1 MKYIIDNINRMAG
14 KYTPHQVFADWV
26 EMSALSIAQS
36 VDPDEEREEAFF
48 SIARKYSED
57 DFFTLGCMLGH
68 LSFLLESNLDDY
80 LGKIYMELSTGNSHT
95 GQFFTPFHICKM
107 MAGVALAGY
116 KGNIEYLNEPSVG
129 GGANILA
136 YAKVMREKGYNYQQ
150 LLEVKAQD
158 LDYKCVYMTYVQ
170 LSLVGVNA
178 EVVQGNSLEGKHNV
192 VLHTPMHV
200 MRGGF
205 SAERRNNQ

>member
-14 KYTPHQVFADWV
+14 KYTPHQAFADWV
-26 EMSALSIAQS
+26 EMSALAIAQS
-36 VDPDEEREEAFF
+36 IEPDEKRKESF
-48 SIARKYSED
+48 SSIVRKYSED
-57 DFFTLGCMLGH
+57 DFLVLGCMLGR
-68 LSFLLESNLDDY
+68 LSFLLENSLDDY

-95 GQFFTPFHICKM
+95 GQFFTPFHICEM
-107 MAGVALAGY
+107 MAGIALADY
-116 KGNIEYLNEPSVG
+116 KGGIEYLNEPSSG

-136 YAKVMREKGYNYQQ
+136 YAKVMKARGYNYQQ

-170 LSLVGVNA
+170 LSLAGVNA

-192 VLHTPMHV
+192 VLHTPMYV

-205 SAERRNNQ
+205 SVKGRNNQ

>member
-36 VDPDEEREEAFF
+36 IEPDEEREKAFF
-48 SIARKYSED
+48 NIAIKYSKD
-57 DFFTLGCMLGH
+57 DFLILGCMLGR
-68 LSFLLESNLDDY
+68 LSSLLENNLDDY
-80 LGKIYMELSTGNSHT
+80 LGKIYMELSSGNSHT
-95 GQFFTPFHICKM
+95 GQFFTSFHICKM
-107 MAGVALAGY
+107 MAGVALADYDG
-116 KGNIEYLNEPSVG
+116 GTEYLNEPSSG

-136 YAKVMREKGYNYQQ
+136 YAKVMKEKGYNYQQ

-170 LSLVGVNA
+170 LSLAGVNA
-178 EVVQGNSLEGKHNV
+178 EVVQGNSVEGKHNV
-192 VLHTPMHV
+192 VLHTPMYV
-200 MRGGF
+200 IRGGL
-205 SAERRNNQ
+205 SVKGRNNQ

>member
-1 MKYIIDNINRMAG
+1 MKHIIDNINRIAG

-36 VDPDEEREEAFF
+36 VDLDEEREEAFF

-95 GQFFTPFHICKM
+95 GQFFTPFHICEM

-192 VLHTPMHV
+192 VLHTPMYV

-205 SAERRNNQ
+205 SVKGRNNQ

>member
-36 VDPDEEREEAFF
+36 IEPDEEREEAFF
-48 SIARKYSED
+48 GIAKKYSED
-57 DFFTLGCMLGH
+57 DFFTLGCMLGR
-68 LSFLLESNLDDY
+68 LSFLLEKGLDDY

-95 GQFFTPFHICKM
+95 GQFFTPFHVCEM
-107 MAGVALAGY
+107 MAGIALANYNG
-116 KGNIEYLNEPSVG
+116 GIEYLNEPSSG

-136 YAKVMREKGYNYQQ
+136 YAKVMKAKGYNYQQ

-158 LDYKCVYMTYVQ
+158 LDYKCVYMTYLQ
-170 LSLVGVNA
+170 LSLAGVNA
-178 EVVQGNSLEGKHNV
+178 EVIQGNSLEEKHSV

>member
-36 VDPDEEREEAFF
+36 IEPDEEREEAFF
-48 SIARKYSED
+48 GIARKYSED
-57 DFFTLGCMLGH
+57 DFFTLGCMLGR
-68 LSFLLESNLDDY
+68 LSFLLENGLDDY

-95 GQFFTPFHICKM
+95 GQFFTPFHVCEM
-107 MAGVALAGY
+107 MACVALADY
-116 KGNIEYLNEPSVG
+116 KGDIEYLNEPSSG

-136 YAKVMREKGYNYQQ
+136 YAKAMKEKGYNYQQ

-170 LSLVGVNA
+170 CSLAGVNA
-178 EVVQGNSLEGKHNV
+178 EIVQGNSLEGKHNV
-192 VLHTPMHV
+192 VLHTPMYV

-205 SAERRNNQ
+205 SVKGRNNQ

>member
-36 VDPDEEREEAFF
+36 IESDEEREEAFF
-48 SIARKYSED
+48 GIAKKYSED
-57 DFFTLGCMLGH
+57 DFFTLGCMLGR
-68 LSFLLESNLDDY
+68 LSFLLENGLDDY

-95 GQFFTPFHICKM
+95 GQFFTPFHVCEM
-107 MAGVALAGY
+107 MAGIALANYNG
-116 KGNIEYLNEPSVG
+116 GIEYLNEPSSG

-136 YAKVMREKGYNYQQ
+136 YAKVMKAKGYNYQQ

-158 LDYKCVYMTYVQ
+158 LDYKCVYMTYLQ
-170 LSLVGVNA
+170 LSLAGVNA
-178 EVVQGNSLEGKHNV
+178 EVIQGNSLEGKHSV

>member
-36 VDPDEEREEAFF
+36 IEPNKEREDAFF

-57 DFFTLGCMLGH
+57 DFFTLGCMLGR
-68 LSFLLESNLDDY
+68 LSFLLENGLDDY

-95 GQFFTPFHICKM
+95 GQFFTPFHVCEM
-107 MAGVALAGY
+107 MASIALADY
-116 KGNIEYLNEPSVG
+116 KGGIEYLNEPSSG

-136 YAKVMREKGYNYQQ
+136 YAKVMKAKGYNYQQ

-192 VLHTPMHV
+192 VLHTPMYV

-205 SAERRNNQ
+205 SVKRRDNQ

>member
-36 VDPDEEREEAFF
+36 IEPDEEREEAFF
-48 SIARKYSED
+48 GIAKKYSED
-57 DFFTLGCMLGH
+57 DFFTLGCMLGR
-68 LSFLLESNLDDY
+68 LSFLLEKGLDDY

-95 GQFFTPFHICKM
+95 GQFFTPFHVCEM
-107 MAGVALAGY
+107 MAGIALANYNG
-116 KGNIEYLNEPSVG
+116 GIEYLNEPSSG

-136 YAKVMREKGYNYQQ
+136 YAKVMKAKGYNYQQ

-158 LDYKCVYMTYVQ
+158 LDYKCVYMTYLQ
-170 LSLVGVNA
+170 LSLAGVNA
-178 EVVQGNSLEGKHNV
+178 VVIQGTSLEGKHSV
-192 VLHTPMHV
+192 ELHTPMHV

>member
-36 VDPDEEREEAFF
+36 VEPNKEREAAFF

-80 LGKIYMELSTGNSHT
+80 LGKIYMELITGNSHT
-95 GQFFTPFHICKM
+95 GQFFTPFHICEM

-116 KGNIEYLNEPSVG
+116 KGNIEYLNEPSSG

-136 YAKVMREKGYNYQQ
+136 YAKLMKEKGYNYQQ

-192 VLHTPMHV
+192 VLHTPMYL

-205 SAERRNNQ
+205 SVKGRNNQ

>member
-36 VDPDEEREEAFF
+36 VEPNKEREAAFF

-95 GQFFTPFHICKM
+95 GQFFTPFHICEM

-116 KGNIEYLNEPSVG
+116 KGNIEYLNEPSSG

-136 YAKVMREKGYNYQQ
+136 YAKLMKEKGYNYQQ

-192 VLHTPMHV
+192 VLHTPMYL

-205 SAERRNNQ
+205 SVKGRNNQ

>member
-36 VDPDEEREEAFF
+36 IEPDEEREEAFF
-48 SIARKYSED
+48 GIAKKYSED
-57 DFFTLGCMLGH
+57 DSFTLGCMLGR
-68 LSFLLESNLDDY
+68 LSFLLENGLDDY

-95 GQFFTPFHICKM
+95 GQFFTPFHVCEM
-107 MAGVALAGY
+107 MAGIALANYNG
-116 KGNIEYLNEPSVG
+116 GIEYLNEPSSG

-136 YAKVMREKGYNYQQ
+136 YAKVMKAKGYNYQQ

-158 LDYKCVYMTYVQ
+158 LDYKCVYMTYLQ
-170 LSLVGVNA
+170 LSLAGVNA
-178 EVVQGNSLEGKHNV
+178 EVIQGNSLEGKHSV

>member
-36 VDPDEEREEAFF
+36 IEPDEEREEAFF
-48 SIARKYSED
+48 GIAKKYSED
-57 DFFTLGCMLGH
+57 DFFTLGCMLGR
-68 LSFLLESNLDDY
+68 LSFLLENGLDDY

-95 GQFFTPFHICKM
+95 GQFFTPFHVCEM
-107 MAGVALAGY
+107 MAGIALANYNG
-116 KGNIEYLNEPSVG
+116 GIEYLNEPSSG

-136 YAKVMREKGYNYQQ
+136 YAKVMKAKGYNYQQ

-158 LDYKCVYMTYVQ
+158 LDYKCVYMTYLQ
-170 LSLVGVNA
+170 LSLAGVNA
-178 EVVQGNSLEGKHNV
+178 EVIQGNSLEEKHSV
-192 VLHTPMHV
+192 VLHTPMHI

>member
-1 MKYIIDNINRMAG
+1 MAG

-36 VDPDEEREEAFF
+36 IKSDEKREESFC

-57 DFFTLGCMLGH
+57 DLLTLGCMLGH
-68 LSFLLESNLDDY
+68 LSLLLENDLDDY

-107 MAGVALAGY
+107 MAGIALVDY
-116 KGNIEYLNEPSVG
+116 KGGIEYLNEPSSG

-136 YAKVMREKGYNYQQ
+136 YAKVMKEKGYNYQQ

-170 LSLVGVNA
+170 LSLAGVNA

-192 VLHTPMHV
+192 VLHTPMYL

-205 SAERRNNQ
+205 SVKGRNNQ

>member
-36 VDPDEEREEAFF
+36 IEPDEKRKESF
-48 SIARKYSED
+48 SSIGRKYSED
-57 DFFTLGCMLGH
+57 DCLVLGHMLGR
-68 LSFLLESNLDDY
+68 LSFLLENSLDDY

-95 GQFFTPFHICKM
+95 GQFFTPFHVCEM
-107 MAGVALAGY
+107 MAGIALADY
-116 KGNIEYLNEPSVG
+116 KGGIEYLNEPSSG

-136 YAKVMREKGYNYQQ
+136 YAKVMKAKGYNYQQ

-170 LSLVGVNA
+170 LSLAGVNA
-178 EVVQGNSLEGKHNV
+178 EVIQGNSLEGKHNV
-192 VLHTPMHV
+192 VLHTPMYV

-205 SAERRNNQ
+205 SVKGRNNQ

>member
-14 KYTPHQVFADWV
+14 KYTPHQIFADWV
-26 EMSALSIAQS
+26 EMSALAIAQS
-36 VDPDEEREEAFF
+36 IEPDEKRKESF
-48 SIARKYSED
+48 SSIGRKYSED
-57 DFFTLGCMLGH
+57 DCLVLGRMLGH
-68 LSFLLESNLDDY
+68 LSFLLENSLDDY

-95 GQFFTPFHICKM
+95 GQFFTPFHVCEM
-107 MAGVALAGY
+107 MAGIALADY
-116 KGNIEYLNEPSVG
+116 KGGIEYLNEPSSG

-136 YAKVMREKGYNYQQ
+136 YAKVMKEKGYNYQQ

-178 EVVQGNSLEGKHNV
+178 EVVQGNSLEGKYNV

-200 MRGGF
+200 MRGGL
-205 SAERRNNQ
+205 SVKGRNNQ

>member
-48 SIARKYSED
+48 SIVRKYSEY

-95 GQFFTPFHICKM
+95 GHKM
-107 MAGVALAGY
+107 D
-116 KGNIEYLNEPSVG
+116 P
-129 GGANILA
+129 
-136 YAKVMREKGYNYQQ
+136 
-150 LLEVKAQD
+150 VKR
-158 LDYKCVYMTYVQ
+158 T
-170 LSLVGVNA
+170 
-178 EVVQGNSLEGKHNV
+178 
-192 VLHTPMHV
+192 
-200 MRGGF
+200 R
-205 SAERRNNQ
+205 

>member
-36 VDPDEEREEAFF
+36 FF

-57 DFFTLGCMLGH
+57 DFFTLGCMLGR
-68 LSFLLESNLDDY
+68 LSFLLENGLDDY

-95 GQFFTPFHICKM
+95 GQFFTPFHVCEM
-107 MAGVALAGY
+107 MAGIALANYNG
-116 KGNIEYLNEPSVG
+116 GIEYLNEPSSG
-129 GGANILA
+129 GGANTLA
-136 YAKVMREKGYNYQQ
+136 YAKVMKEKGYNYQQ

-170 LSLVGVNA
+170 CSLAGVNA

-192 VLHTPMHV
+192 VLHTPMYV

-205 SAERRNNQ
+205 SVKGRNNQ

>member
-26 EMSALSIAQS
+26 EMLALSIAQS
-36 VDPDEEREEAFF
+36 VEPNKEREAAFF

-95 GQFFTPFHICKM
+95 GQFFTPFHICEM

-116 KGNIEYLNEPSVG
+116 KGNIEYLNEPSSG

-136 YAKVMREKGYNYQQ
+136 YAKLMKEKGYNYQQ

-192 VLHTPMHV
+192 VLHTPMYV

-205 SAERRNNQ
+205 SVKG

>member
-36 VDPDEEREEAFF
+36 IEPDEKREESFS

-57 DFFTLGCMLGH
+57 DLLVLGCMLGR
-68 LSFLLESNLDDY
+68 LSFLLENSLDDY

-95 GQFFTPFHICKM
+95 GQFFTPFHVCEM
-107 MAGVALAGY
+107 MAGIALADY
-116 KGNIEYLNEPSVG
+116 KGDVEYLNEPSSG

-136 YAKVMREKGYNYQQ
+136 YAKVMKAKGYNYQQ

-170 LSLVGVNA
+170 LSLAGVNA
-178 EVVQGNSLEGKHNV
+178 VVVQGSSLEGKRNV
-192 VLHTPMHV
+192 VLHTPMYV
-200 MRGGF
+200 MRGGL
-205 SAERRNNQ
+205 SVKGRNNQ

>member
-36 VDPDEEREEAFF
+36 IEPDEEREEAFF
-48 SIARKYSED
+48 GIAKEYSEE
-57 DFFTLGCMLGH
+57 DFFTLGCMLGR
-68 LSFLLESNLDDY
+68 LSFLLENGLDDY

-95 GQFFTPFHICKM
+95 GQFFTPFHVCEM
-107 MAGVALAGY
+107 MAGIALANYNG
-116 KGNIEYLNEPSVG
+116 GIEYLNEPSSG

-136 YAKVMREKGYNYQQ
+136 YAKVMKAKGYNYQQ

-158 LDYKCVYMTYVQ
+158 LDYKCVYMTYLQ
-170 LSLVGVNA
+170 LSLAGVNA
-178 EVVQGNSLEGKHNV
+178 EVIQGNSLEEKHSV

>member
-36 VDPDEEREEAFF
+36 IEPVEEREEAFF

-57 DFFTLGCMLGH
+57 DFFTLGCMLGR
-68 LSFLLESNLDDY
+68 LSFLLENGLDDY

-95 GQFFTPFHICKM
+95 GQFFTPFHVCEM
-107 MAGVALAGY
+107 MAGIALANYNG
-116 KGNIEYLNEPSVG
+116 GIEYLNEPSSG

-136 YAKVMREKGYNYQQ
+136 YAKVMKEKGYNYQQ

-170 LSLVGVNA
+170 LSLAGINA
-178 EVVQGNSLEGKHNV
+178 EVIQGNSLEDKYNV
-192 VLHTPMHV
+192 VLHTPMYV
-200 MRGGF
+200 YEMGVIVN
-205 SAERRNNQ
+205 A

>member
-1 MKYIIDNINRMAG
+1 MAG

-36 VDPDEEREEAFF
+36 IEPAEEREEAFF

-57 DFFTLGCMLGH
+57 DFFTLGCMLGR
-68 LSFLLESNLDDY
+68 LSFLLGNGLDDY

-95 GQFFTPFHICKM
+95 GQFFTPFHVCKM

-116 KGNIEYLNEPSVG
+116 KGGIEYLNEPSSG

-170 LSLVGVNA
+170 LSLAGINA
-178 EVVQGNSLEGKHNV
+178 EVIQGNSLEDKYNV
-192 VLHTPMHV
+192 VLHTPMYV

-205 SAERRNNQ
+205 SVKGRNNQ

>member
-36 VDPDEEREEAFF
+36 IEPNKEREDAFL
-48 SIARKYSED
+48 SVARKYSED
-57 DFFTLGCMLGH
+57 NFLVLGCMLGR
-68 LSFLLESNLDDY
+68 LSFLLENGLDDY
-80 LGKIYMELSTGNSHT
+80 LGKIYMELSSGNSHT
-95 GQFFTPFHICKM
+95 GQFFTPFHVCEM
-107 MAGVALAGY
+107 MAGVALADYDG
-116 KGNIEYLNEPSVG
+116 GTEYLNEPSSG

-136 YAKVMREKGYNYQQ
+136 YAKVMKAKGYNYQQ

-158 LDYKCVYMTYVQ
+158 LDYKCVYMTYLQ
-170 LSLVGVNA
+170 LSLAGVNA
-178 EVVQGNSLEGKHNV
+178 VVIQGNSLEGKHSV

>member
-36 VDPDEEREEAFF
+36 IEPVEEREESFF
-48 SIARKYSED
+48 NIARKYSED
-57 DFFTLGCMLGH
+57 DFFTLGCMLGR
-68 LSFLLESNLDDY
+68 LSFLLGNGLDDY

-95 GQFFTPFHICKM
+95 GQFFTPFHVCKM
-107 MAGVALAGY
+107 MAGV
-116 KGNIEYLNEPSVG
+116 
-129 GGANILA
+129 ANILA

-170 LSLVGVNA
+170 LSLAGINA
-178 EVVQGNSLEGKHNV
+178 EVIQGNSLEQKNNV
-192 VLHTPMHV
+192 TLHTPMYV

-205 SAERRNNQ
+205 NAERRNNK

>member
-36 VDPDEEREEAFF
+36 IEPDEEREEAFF
-48 SIARKYSED
+48 NIARKYSED
-57 DFFTLGCMLGH
+57 DFFTLGCMLGR
-68 LSFLLESNLDDY
+68 LSFLLGN
-80 LGKIYMELSTGNSHT
+80 IYMELSTGNSHT
-95 GQFFTPFHICKM
+95 GQFFTPFHVCEM
-107 MAGVALAGY
+107 MAGIALANYNG
-116 KGNIEYLNEPSVG
+116 GIEYLNEPSSG

-136 YAKVMREKGYNYQQ
+136 YAKVMKAKGYNYQQ

-158 LDYKCVYMTYVQ
+158 LDYKCVYMTYLQ
-170 LSLVGVNA
+170 LSLAGVNA
-178 EVVQGNSLEGKHNV
+178 EVIQGNSLEEKHSV

>member
-1 MKYIIDNINRMAG
+1 MKHIIDNINRIAG

-36 VDPDEEREEAFF
+36 IEPVEEREEAFF

-57 DFFTLGCMLGH
+57 DFFTLGCMLGR
-68 LSFLLESNLDDY
+68 LSFLLENSLDDY

-95 GQFFTPFHICKM
+95 GQFFTPFHVCEM
-107 MAGVALAGY
+107 MAGIALANYNG
-116 KGNIEYLNEPSVG
+116 GIEYLNEPSSG

-136 YAKVMREKGYNYQQ
+136 YAKVMKAKGYNYQQ

-158 LDYKCVYMTYVQ
+158 LDYKCVYMTYLQ
-170 LSLVGVNA
+170 LSLAGVNA
-178 EVVQGNSLEGKHNV
+178 EVIQGNSLEGKHSV

-200 MRGGF
+200 MRGVF

>member
-1 MKYIIDNINRMAG
+1 
-14 KYTPHQVFADWV
+14 
-26 EMSALSIAQS
+26 MSALSIAQS
-36 VDPDEEREEAFF
+36 IEPDEEREEAFF
-48 SIARKYSED
+48 GIARKYSED
-57 DFFTLGCMLGH
+57 DFFTLGCMLGR
-68 LSFLLESNLDDY
+68 LSFLLENGIDDY

-95 GQFFTPFHICKM
+95 GQFFTPFHVCEM
-107 MAGVALAGY
+107 MAGVALADY
-116 KGNIEYLNEPSVG
+116 KGGMEYLNEPSSG

-136 YAKVMREKGYNYQQ
+136 YAKAMKEKGYNYQQ

-170 LSLVGVNA
+170 CSLAGVNA

-192 VLHTPMHV
+192 VLHTPMYV

-205 SAERRNNQ
+205 SVKGRNNQ

>member
-36 VDPDEEREEAFF
+36 VEPNKEREAAFF

-95 GQFFTPFHICKM
+95 GQFFTPFHICEM

-116 KGNIEYLNEPSVG
+116 KGNIEYLNEPSSG

-136 YAKVMREKGYNYQQ
+136 YAKLMKEKGYNYQQ

-192 VLHTPMHV
+192 VLHTPMYL

-205 SAERRNNQ
+205 SVKRRDNQ

>member
-36 VDPDEEREEAFF
+36 VEPDKEREDAFF

-57 DFFTLGCMLGH
+57 DFFTLGCMLGR
-68 LSFLLESNLDDY
+68 LSFLLENGLDDY

-95 GQFFTPFHICKM
+95 GQFFTPFYVCEM
-107 MAGVALAGY
+107 MAGVALSDY
-116 KGNIEYLNEPSVG
+116 KGGIEYLNEPSSG

-170 LSLVGVNA
+170 LSLAGVSA
-178 EVVQGNSLEGKHNV
+178 EVVQGNSLEWKQSV
-192 VLHTPMHV
+192 VLHTPMYV

-205 SAERRNNQ
+205 SVKGRNNQ

>member
-36 VDPDEEREEAFF
+36 IEPAEEREEAFF
-48 SIARKYSED
+48 NIARKYSED
-57 DFFTLGCMLGH
+57 DFFTLGCMLGR
-68 LSFLLESNLDDY
+68 LSFLLGNGLDDY

-107 MAGVALAGY
+107 TAGVALAGY
-116 KGNIEYLNEPSVG
+116 KGGIEYLNEPSAG

-136 YAKVMREKGYNYQQ
+136 YAKVMKEKGYNYQQ
-150 LLEVKAQD
+150 LLEVQAQD

-170 LSLVGVNA
+170 LSLAGINA
-178 EVVQGNSLEGKHNV
+178 EVIQGNSLEQKNNV
-192 VLHTPMHV
+192 TLHTPMYL

-205 SAERRNNQ
+205 NVKGRNNK

>member
-1 MKYIIDNINRMAG
+1 MAG

-36 VDPDEEREEAFF
+36 IEPDEEREEAFF
-48 SIARKYSED
+48 NIARKYSED
-57 DFFTLGCMLGH
+57 DFFTLGCMLGR
-68 LSFLLESNLDDY
+68 LSILLGNGLDDY

-95 GQFFTPFHICKM
+95 GQFFTPFHVCKM
-107 MAGVALAGY
+107 MAGVALADY
-116 KGNIEYLNEPSVG
+116 KGGIEYLNEPSSG

-170 LSLVGVNA
+170 CSLAGVNA

-192 VLHTPMHV
+192 ELHTPMYV

-205 SAERRNNQ
+205 NAERRNNK

>member
-36 VDPDEEREEAFF
+36 IEPNKEREDAFF

-57 DFFTLGCMLGH
+57 DFFTLGCMLGR
-68 LSFLLESNLDDY
+68 LSFLLGIGLDDY

-95 GQFFTPFHICKM
+95 GQFFTPFHVCKM
-107 MAGVALAGY
+107 MASVALADY
-116 KGNIEYLNEPSVG
+116 KGGIEYLNEPSSG

-136 YAKVMREKGYNYQQ
+136 YAKVMKEKGYNYQQ

-170 LSLVGVNA
+170 LSLAGINA
-178 EVVQGNSLEGKHNV
+178 EVIQGNSLEDKYNV
-192 VLHTPMHV
+192 VLHTPMYV

-205 SAERRNNQ
+205 SVKGRNNQ

>member
-36 VDPDEEREEAFF
+36 IEPDEEREEAFF
-48 SIARKYSED
+48 GIAKKYSED
-57 DFFTLGCMLGH
+57 DFFTLGCMLGR
-68 LSFLLESNLDDY
+68 LSFLLENGLDDY

-95 GQFFTPFHICKM
+95 GQFFTPFHVCEM
-107 MAGVALAGY
+107 MAGIALANYNG
-116 KGNIEYLNEPSVG
+116 GIEYLNEPSSG

-136 YAKVMREKGYNYQQ
+136 YAKVMKAKGYNYQQ

-158 LDYKCVYMTYVQ
+158 LDYKCVYMTYLQ
-170 LSLVGVNA
+170 LSLAGVNA
-178 EVVQGNSLEGKHNV
+178 EVIQGNSLEGKHSV

>member
-36 VDPDEEREEAFF
+36 IEPAEEREEAFF

-57 DFFTLGCMLGH
+57 DFFTLGCMLGR
-68 LSFLLESNLDDY
+68 LSFLLGNGLDDY

-95 GQFFTPFHICKM
+95 GQFFTPFHVCKM
-107 MAGVALAGY
+107 MASVALADY
-116 KGNIEYLNEPSVG
+116 KGGIEYLNEPSSG

-136 YAKVMREKGYNYQQ
+136 YAKVMKEKGYNYQQ

-170 LSLVGVNA
+170 LSLAGINA
-178 EVVQGNSLEGKHNV
+178 EVIQGNSLEDKYNV
-192 VLHTPMHV
+192 VLHTPMYV

-205 SAERRNNQ
+205 SVERRDNQ